1 MESDIGYL
9 LNKEDMYRMPDIGG
23 HAKEWGTRN
32 LLGFHVY
39 IKGTHALGK
48 GTISITLTPLQTLTR
63 LLTLTPEDNRGR
75 QSLGKPNGVCFL
87 LVRRFQALFNLN

>member
-1 MESDIGYL
+1 MEFDIGYL
-9 LNKEDMYRMPDIGG
+9 LNKEDIYRMPDIGG

-48 GTISITLTPLQTLTR
+48 GTIFTS
-63 LLTLTPEDNRGR
+63 LTLP
-75 QSLGKPNGVCFL
+75 
-87 LVRRFQALFNLN
+87 

>member
-1 MESDIGYL
+1 MGCYSTSWTTSYMASGLQGPSPNVFMEVGIRYL
-9 LNKEDMYRMPDIGG
+9 LIKEDIYRLPDIGG

-48 GTISITLTPLQTLTR
+48 GTIS
-63 LLTLTPEDNRGR
+63 
-75 QSLGKPNGVCFL
+75 
-87 LVRRFQALFNLN
+87 

>member
-1 MESDIGYL
+1 MEFDIGYL
-9 LNKEDMYRMPDIGG
+9 PNKEDIYRMPDIGG

-48 GTISITLTPLQTLTR
+48 GTIS
-63 LLTLTPEDNRGR
+63 
-75 QSLGKPNGVCFL
+75 
-87 LVRRFQALFNLN
+87 

>member
-9 LNKEDMYRMPDIGG
+9 LNKEDIYRMPDIGG

-39 IKGTHALGK
+39 IKGIHALGK
-48 GTISITLTPLQTLTR
+48 GTISITLTPPQTLNTI
-63 LLTLTPEDNRGR
+63 TYSHAG
-75 QSLGKPNGVCFL
+75 G
-87 LVRRFQALFNLN
+87 